1 MIYFWLTGGAS
12 NLVILCSSGVL
23 TEFSNL
29 FLEKLNDGM
38 YNTLLSAEHSEVW
51 YHNFCFYIQQLLLEE
66 SLSLLLK
73 WVLNLQYCFSN
84 LFFLKSNFV
93 VQESHG
99 KFEKPWFHY
108 KTGKSQVIVTF
119 LFQLRGMIQVESI
132 NVGVVHQD
140 KITGITV
147 GRLWDAPVLIT
158 YVSLFICIN

>member
-1 MIYFWLTGGAS
+1 MFLHSTAIVGGVFE
-12 NLVILCSSGVL
+12 LVAEVSIKFTVL
-23 TEFSNL
+23 
-29 FLEKLNDGM
+29 
-38 YNTLLSAEHSEVW
+38 
-51 YHNFCFYIQQLLLEE
+51 
-66 SLSLLLK
+66 
-73 WVLNLQYCFSN
+73 FSN
-84 LFFLKSNFV
+84 LFFLKNDFV

-99 KFEKPWFHY
+99 KFEKPWFHC

-140 KITGITV
+140 NITGITV

>member
-1 MIYFWLTGGAS
+1 MFLHSTAIVGGVFE
-12 NLVILCSSGVL
+12 LV
-23 TEFSNL
+23 
-29 FLEKLNDGM
+29 
-38 YNTLLSAEHSEVW
+38 AEVSIKFTV
-51 YHNFCFYIQQLLLEE
+51 
-66 SLSLLLK
+66 
-73 WVLNLQYCFSN
+73 YCFSK
-84 LFFLKSNFV
+84 LFFLKNDFV

-99 KFEKPWFHY
+99 KFEKPWFHC